1 MKGGLAV
8 LVLGSTRRS
17 AVLYLHSFAALS
29 GSFQAVPVCVL
40 SLVFYISGK
49 SRMGKWKWKGGLEG
63 MEGMYIIPSLVV
75 AMKRQRDLLAWFGSG
90 RDGKEGRG
98 LGR

>member
-1 MKGGLAV
+1 
-8 LVLGSTRRS
+8 
-17 AVLYLHSFAALS
+17 
-29 GSFQAVPVCVL
+29 
-40 SLVFYISGK
+40 
-49 SRMGKWKWKGGLEG
+49 MGKWKWKGGL
-63 MEGMYIIPSLVV
+63 EGMYIIPSLVV